1 MINIDL
7 QKIKAD
13 LRKGQVPSELEVSQL
28 CANAKELLVEEPN
41 LVPVNAPVT
50 VVGNLHGQFEDL
62 LKILDDHGEAPATNY
77 LFLGGY
83 VNRGHK
89 GLEVLM
95 YILAMKV
102 ANPDRVILLRSN
114 HESRE
119 ITQSYGFYDECC
131 KKYGSLNVWR
141 DCTDVFECLPL
152 AACIDAR
159 AFAVNGGLS
168 PDIVSMTDI
177 QKIDRK
183 RDVPSSGAFC
193 NLLWSDPQE
202 ADEGW
207 LKNDRGQGMVFGE
220 SEFDMFMRNNKL
232 EKMYRSHEMCLMGY
246 KQIFGGKLTTVW
258 SAPNYC
264 GKCDNLGAVLK
275 IDDQL
280 KEEFFTFKFTP
291 HRFKVNMPKMELTSF
306 FNLK

>member
-1 MINIDL
+1 MKNL
-7 QKIKAD
+7 NVAKIRQNLA
-13 LRKGQVPSELEVSQL
+13 KGLIPSELEVSQL

-41 LVPVNAPVT
+41 LVPANAPMI
-50 VVGNLHGQFEDL
+50 VVGNIHGQFEDL
-62 LKILDDHGEAPATNY
+62 MHILDIQGETPDVNY

-89 GLEVLM
+89 GLELFM
-95 YILAMKV
+95 YLLTLKV
-102 ANPDRVILLRSN
+102 SNPDRVILLRSN

-152 AACIDAR
+152 AAYIDSK

-168 PDIVSMTDI
+168 PDITSVMDI

-183 RDVPSSGAFC
+183 RDVPNSGAFC

-202 ADEGW
+202 EDEGW
-207 LKNDRGQGMVFGE
+207 GGNERGQGMVFGI
-220 SEFDMFMRNNKL
+220 SEFRLFMENNDL
-232 EKMYRSHEMCLMGY
+232 DKMYRSHEMFMNGY
-246 KQIFGGKLTTVW
+246 NQMFDNKLITIW

-264 GKCDNLGAVLK
+264 GKCDNLGSVLK
-275 IDDQL
+275 LDEHL
-280 KEEFFTFKFTP
+280 NEEFVTFKSSGHKF
-291 HRFKVNMPKMELTSF
+291 RVNVPKMELTSF
-306 FNLK
+306 F